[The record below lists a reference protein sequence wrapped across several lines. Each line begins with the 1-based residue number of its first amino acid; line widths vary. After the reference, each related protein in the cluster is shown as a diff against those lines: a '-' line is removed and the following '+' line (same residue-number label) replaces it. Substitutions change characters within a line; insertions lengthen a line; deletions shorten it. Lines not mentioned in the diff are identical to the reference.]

1 MINAALARSY
11 AYKSVGLTC
20 SAEAIESLYEAIDE
34 MIEVSAKEGKMSV
47 SFSIK
52 CAANEHMKV
61 DLSRDQLDTLID
73 RVKVR
78 YKEKGFD
85 VTPYTYSYSRDDTS
99 IEIGWFSL

>member
-20 SAEAIESLYEAIDE
+20 SAEAIESLYEEIDK
-34 MIEVSAKEGKMSV
+34 MIEAAAKEGEMSV

-52 CAANEHMKV
+52 CASSEHMKV
-61 DLSRDQLDTLID
+61 RLSRGQLDTLVD
-73 RVKVR
+73 KVKVR

-85 VTPYTYSYSRDDTS
+85 VTPYTYSFSRDDTS

>member
-20 SAEAIESLYEAIDE
+20 SAEAIDNLYKSIDE
-34 MIEVSAKEGKMSV
+34 MIEVAAKEGKMFV
-47 SFSIK
+47 SFYIK
-52 CAANEHMKV
+52 GASSKYMKV
-61 DLSRDQLDTLID
+61 NLSRDQLGTLVD
-73 RVKVR
+73 RIKVR

-85 VTPYTYSYSRDDTS
+85 VTPYSDDTS